1 MPDYPPSSILN
12 PRRLLVRGVNWLG
25 DAVMTTP
32 ALQRVREAF
41 PRAHIM
47 LLTHE
52 KLRPLWQQHPSVDTV
67 ITFQPGE
74 RPWAMARRLRS
85 EGFDAALVL
94 PNSPRSALEVWL
106 ARIPRRIGY
115 AARWRSWLLTQAVQ
129 PRPARQQM
137 HKRSEREIRRLIR
150 GPAKH
155 PAASDVLDA
164 SEAKGGEPAGGL
176 SPLHQI
182 HEYLHL
188 AAALGASATPLPP
201 RLEVTTA
208 EIEEARRMVLPQE
221 GCRASGPPL
230 LLGLNPG
237 AQYGPAKR
245 WPAESFAQVARAGVR
260 PGPAQP
266 GTVAGIRQRGPGR
279 VVRRG
284 CAVGG

>member
-115 AARWRSWLLTQAVQ
+115 AARWRSWLLTQAVL
-129 PRPARQQM
+129 PRPGRQQM

-155 PAASDVLDA
+155 PAAADVLDA
-164 SEAKGGEPAGGL
+164 EEAKGGE
-176 SPLHQI
+176 
-182 HEYLHL
+182 
-188 AAALGASATPLPP
+188 
-201 RLEVTTA
+201 
-208 EIEEARRMVLPQE
+208 ARRRRRSR
-221 GCRASGPPL
+221 GS
-230 LLGLNPG
+230 
-237 AQYGPAKR
+237 PA
-245 WPAESFAQVARAGVR
+245 VR
-260 PGPAQP
+260 PTPPA
-266 GTVAGIRQRGPGR
+266 
-279 VVRRG
+279 
-284 CAVGG
+284 CGG